1 MTLLSIAFSVIPM
14 HTEMLEQL
22 CLDEIGEIPNQIELW
37 HLEDGFAEYLVKF
50 ENNIALITMSMYDV
64 EEDGIGYI
72 LEQRLYITPSDYVL
86 GSIKSHSINSEQLL
100 LKISENQEIYFTD
113 NGEDIIKLL
122 DTLET
127 WVIDIKSRHSSDS
140 LRSRFSSLRREKQAI
155 ISKFEQLKLDSIRN
169 DLDNLEQKL
178 KNTQDKLAGKKVEEE
193 LL

>member
-1 MTLLSIAFSVIPM
+1 MILCVIHLFSNTM
-14 HTEMLEQL
+14 HTEMLKQL

-64 EEDGIGYI
+64 EEDGVGYL
-72 LEQRLYITPSDYVL
+72 LEQRIYISPSDYVI

-100 LKISENQEIYFTD
+100 LKISEDQEIYFTD
-113 NGEDIIKLL
+113 NGGEIIELIEI
-122 DTLET
+122 LES
-127 WVIDIKSRHSSDS
+127 WVVEINSRQSSDS

-155 ISKFEQLKLDSIRN
+155 ISKFEQLNLDSIKN
-169 DLDNLEQKL
+169 DLEKLERKL
-178 KNTQDKLAGKKVEEE
+178 ENTQDKLAGREIKEE

>member
-1 MTLLSIAFSVIPM
+1 M

-64 EEDGIGYI
+64 EEDGIGYL
-72 LEQRLYITPSDYVL
+72 LEQRIYISPSDYVN

-100 LKISENQEIYFTD
+100 LKISEDQEIYFTD
-113 NGEDIIKLL
+113 SGGNIAELIEI
-122 DTLET
+122 LET
-127 WVIDIKSRHSSDS
+127 WVVEINSRQSTDS

-155 ISKFEQLKLDSIRN
+155 ISKLDQLNLDSVKN
-169 DLDNLEQKL
+169 DLGKLEQKL
-178 KNTQDKLAGKKVEEE
+178 KNTQDKLAGREIKEDS
-193 LL
+193 L